1 MFTDEQYIPEF
12 YSLGWTDIDFST
24 AVKIQLGSAS
34 WYLDMTY
41 MTGHILSIKAYMQLV
56 FMCKFCYEFCSA
68 EYFVTKQNC
77 KQLPLAVW

>member
-1 MFTDEQYIPEF
+1 
-12 YSLGWTDIDFST
+12 
-24 AVKIQLGSAS
+24 
-34 WYLDMTY
+34 MTY